1 MKNNFIKISKI
12 SLVLVYLVILA
23 GSLVRMTGSG
33 MGCPDWPKCFGL
45 LIPPTEIGQI
55 EWFPNKS
62 FTKGIVLK
70 KNNELIIAKKDFSS
84 KEKFNF
90 SNWNKYTKHDYSDF
104 NPSKTWIEFLNRLIG
119 AIAGLA
125 TVLMLIFSIKFWR
138 ENKIIVL
145 SSLLIVLGMGFQA
158 WLGKIVVD
166 SNLAPFK
173 ITTHMLMAFIIIA
186 LLIYSIYISNNKTKN
201 SLNDVVVKNL
211 ILGSLLLSV
220 IQVVI
225 GTQVREFIDL
235 QNELSGP
242 ENKNK
247 WLALPDFYFYFH
259 RSFSI
264 LILAINAYLYYITVK
279 RKYSTGLIKKICIV
293 IMLEIIV
300 GIIMYYGS
308 FPLMSQ
314 PIHLFLA
321 TILFGYQFYWFLH
334 FTKIRK

>member
-55 EWFPNKS
+55 EWSPNKS
-62 FTKGIVLK
+62 FIKGIVLK

-84 KEKFNF
+84 KKKFNI
-90 SNWNKYTKHDYSDF
+90 SNWEKYTKHDYSDF
-104 NPSKTWIEFLNRLIG
+104 NPTKTWIEFLNRLIG
-119 AIAGLA
+119 AVAGLA
-125 TVLMLIFSIKFWR
+125 TVLMFVFSIKFYR

-173 ITTHMLMAFIIIA
+173 ITIHMLMAFIIIA
-186 LLIYSIYISNNKTKN
+186 LLIYCIYISNKKSENI
-201 SLNDVVVKNL
+201 SNDLVVKYF
-211 ILGSLLLSV
+211 ILGSFLLSI
-220 IQVVI
+220 IQVII

-235 QNELSGP
+235 QYDLFGP

-259 RSFSI
+259 RSFSL
-264 LILAINAYLYYITVK
+264 LILAINALLYYITIK
-279 RKYSTGLIKKICIV
+279 RKYNTVLINKICIV
-293 IMLEIIV
+293 IMFEIIV
-300 GIIMYYGS
+300 GVVMYYGS
-308 FPLMSQ
+308 FPILSQ

-334 FTKIRK
+334 FTKIKQ

>member
-23 GSLVRMTGSG
+23 GALVRMTGSG

-55 EWFPNKS
+55 EWSPNKS
-62 FTKGIVLK
+62 FIKGIVLK

-84 KEKFNF
+84 KEKFNI
-90 SNWNKYTKHDYSDF
+90 SNWEKYTKHDYSDF
-104 NPSKTWIEFLNRLIG
+104 NPAKTWIEFLNRLIG

-125 TVLMLIFSIKFWR
+125 TLFMLIFSIKFWR

-158 WLGKIVVD
+158 WLGKTVVD

-186 LLIYSIYISNNKTKN
+186 LLIYCIYISNKKTEN
-201 SLNDVVVKNL
+201 ISNDLVVKYF
-211 ILGSLLLSV
+211 ILGSFLLSI
-220 IQVVI
+220 IQVII

-235 QNELSGP
+235 QYDLFGP

-259 RSFSI
+259 RSFSL
-264 LILAINAYLYYITVK
+264 LILAINALLYYITIK
-279 RKYSTGLIKKICIV
+279 RKYNTVLINKICIV
-293 IMLEIIV
+293 IMFEIIV
-300 GIIMYYGS
+300 GVVMYYGS
-308 FPLMSQ
+308 FPILSQ

-334 FTKIRK
+334 FTKIKQ

>member
-1 MKNNFIKISKI
+1 MYRKFVKV
-12 SLVLVYLVILA
+12 SLILVYLVIIA
-23 GSLVRMTGSG
+23 GAVVRMTGSG

-45 LIPPTEIGQI
+45 FIPPTEISQI
-55 EWFPNKS
+55 EWSPNKR
-62 FTKGIVLK
+62 FIKGIVLK
-70 KNNELIIAKKDFSS
+70 KNNELIIAKKDFIS
-84 KEKFNF
+84 KEKFNI
-90 SNWNKYTKHDYSDF
+90 SNWEKYTKHDYSDF
-104 NPSKTWIEFLNRLIG
+104 NPAKTWIEFLNRLIG

-138 ENKIIVL
+138 DNKIIVL

-173 ITTHMLMAFIIIA
+173 ITIHMLMAFIIIA
-186 LLIYSIYISNNKTKN
+186 LLIYCIYISNKKSENI
-201 SLNDVVVKNL
+201 SNDLVVKYL
-211 ILGSLLLSV
+211 ILGSLLLSI
-220 IQVVI
+220 IQVII

-235 QNELSGP
+235 QYDLFGP

-259 RSFSI
+259 RSFSL
-264 LILAINAYLYYITVK
+264 LILAINALLYYITIK
-279 RKYSTGLIKKICIV
+279 RKYNTVLINKICIV

-300 GIIMYYGS
+300 GIVMYYGS
-308 FPLMSQ
+308 FPILSQ

-334 FTKIRK
+334 FTKIK

>member
-23 GSLVRMTGSG
+23 GALVRMTGSG

-55 EWFPNKS
+55 EWSPNKS
-62 FTKGIVLK
+62 FIKGIVLK

-84 KEKFNF
+84 KEKFNI
-90 SNWNKYTKHDYSDF
+90 SNWEKYTKHDYSDF
-104 NPSKTWIEFLNRLIG
+104 NPAKTWIEFLNRLIG

-125 TVLMLIFSIKFWR
+125 TLFMLIFSIKFWR

-158 WLGKIVVD
+158 WLGKTVVD

-186 LLIYSIYISNNKTKN
+186 LLIYCIYISNKKSENI
-201 SLNDVVVKNL
+201 SNDLVVKYF
-211 ILGSLLLSV
+211 ILGSFLLSI
-220 IQVVI
+220 IQVII

-235 QNELSGP
+235 QYDLFGP

-259 RSFSI
+259 RSFSL
-264 LILAINAYLYYITVK
+264 LILSINALLYYITIK
-279 RKYSTGLIKKICIV
+279 RKYNTVLINKICIV
-293 IMLEIIV
+293 IMFEIIV
-300 GIIMYYGS
+300 GVVMYYGS
-308 FPLMSQ
+308 FPILSQ

-334 FTKIRK
+334 FTKIKQ

>member
-138 ENKIIVL
+138 EN
-145 SSLLIVLGMGFQA
+145 
-158 WLGKIVVD
+158 
-166 SNLAPFK
+166 
-173 ITTHMLMAFIIIA
+173 
-186 LLIYSIYISNNKTKN
+186 
-201 SLNDVVVKNL
+201 
-211 ILGSLLLSV
+211 
-220 IQVVI
+220 
-225 GTQVREFIDL
+225 
-235 QNELSGP
+235 
-242 ENKNK
+242 
-247 WLALPDFYFYFH
+247 
-259 RSFSI
+259 
-264 LILAINAYLYYITVK
+264 
-279 RKYSTGLIKKICIV
+279 
-293 IMLEIIV
+293 
-300 GIIMYYGS
+300 
-308 FPLMSQ
+308 
-314 PIHLFLA
+314 
-321 TILFGYQFYWFLH
+321 
-334 FTKIRK
+334 